1 MTLKQFILENIHVN
15 ELFVIVDSNKS
26 IAMSFDN
33 TKDFFLDAIAKEFL
47 DAEVNYSYYDKI
59 KIGTMLIGARYIFLK
74 S

>member
-15 ELFVIVDSNKS
+15 ELFVIMDGSKS
-26 IAMSFDN
+26 AAMSFD

>member
-1 MTLKQFILENIHVN
+1 MTLKQFILENIHIN
-15 ELFVIVDSNKS
+15 ELFVIMDGSKS
-26 IAMSFDN
+26 AAMGFD
-33 TKDFFLDAIAKEFL
+33 TKDFFFDAITKELL

>member
-26 IAMSFDN
+26 IAMSFD

-59 KIGTMLIGARYIFLK
+59 KIGTMFINARTNILK

>member
-26 IAMSFDN
+26 IAMSFD

>member
-15 ELFVIVDSNKS
+15 ELFVIMDGSKS
-26 IAMSFDN
+26 AAMSFD
-33 TKDFFLDAIAKEFL
+33 TKDFFLDAIAKELL